1 MFEVST
7 TAGDQWYILA
17 ENLEE
22 AAWKAAKLA
31 GGTTYLKDVTLSQP
45 NYLKR
50 NVKETRFS

>member
-1 MFEVST
+1 MHMFEVST

-17 ENLEE
+17 EDLEE

-50 NVKETRFS
+50 NDTAY